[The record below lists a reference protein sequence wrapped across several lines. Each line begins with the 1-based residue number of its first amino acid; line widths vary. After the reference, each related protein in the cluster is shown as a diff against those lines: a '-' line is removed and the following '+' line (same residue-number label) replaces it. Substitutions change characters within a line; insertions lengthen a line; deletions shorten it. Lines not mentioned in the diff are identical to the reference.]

1 MSQIASIGSA
11 VAFTYLDMMLKFDS
25 QLTFTADKK
34 RVMSYTSN
42 GSGTVARTRHTDW
55 RPTDTHTR
63 TDSPEATEVI
73 RINPF

>member
-34 RVMSYTSN
+34 TGY
-42 GSGTVARTRHTDW
+42 
-55 RPTDTHTR
+55 
-63 TDSPEATEVI
+63 VI
-73 RINPF
+73 YK